1 MITKPSKEA
10 IKKFQDQ
17 AWDDF
22 EMLISDADAE
32 RMILELEGQKQLDER
47 R

>member
-1 MITKPSKEA
+1 MNKPTEQE

-22 EMLISDADAE
+22 EMLLSAEDAE
-32 RMILELEGQKQLDER
+32 RMILELEGQKQLDDR
-47 R
+47 H